1 MVIIM
6 RYAISTFKGGAG
18 KSTISLHLAIGL
30 AQQGQ
35 RVLFADLDH
44 QGNTTKFFTG
54 QKDQLPNLAHG
65 LTMEATVADMVQPT
79 NYKNIAILPGGTDL
93 AGVTV
98 KLSAPQQFG
107 RELRLKTLLE
117 SVSTDYDAFVFD
129 CPPERSTLNYN
140 GILAADK
147 CFLPCAPGE
156 WDLDGIQGMMAEI
169 MNINAAMSMPEKPIK
184 IILSRMTRNKFSKE
198 VEKLLRQNLGEGV
211 CRTSIPESPKIPEAV
226 FGQRKAVWEYAPDHA
241 AAIAMRTLVNEV
253 IRNDEKQIRVA

>member
-1 MVIIM
+1 MFM

-44 QGNTTKFFTG
+44 QGNTSKFFTRE
-54 QKDQLPNLAHG
+54 KAHLPNLSHG
-65 LTMEATVADMVQPT
+65 LIMEATAADIVKT
-79 NYKNIAILPGGTDL
+79 TIYKNIDILPGGTDL
-93 AGVTV
+93 AGVSS
-98 KLSAPQQFG
+98 KLSAPQEIG
-107 RELRLKTLLE
+107 RETRLISLLE
-117 SVSTDYDAFVFD
+117 SFSELYDAFVFD

-147 CFLPCAPGE
+147 CFIPCSPGQ
-156 WDLDGIQGMMAEI
+156 WDVDGLHGMMAEI
-169 MNINAAMSMPEKPIK
+169 MRINAAMRMPVKPIK
-184 IILSRMTRNKFSKE
+184 IILSRMTRNKISKE
-198 VEKLLRQNLGEGV
+198 IERHVRQNLGEAV

-226 FGQRKAVWEYAPDHA
+226 FGQNKAVWEYAPEHA